1 MFRFRGKRTDRDE
14 WVTGW
19 LGIYK
24 SPFPNSPLIYN
35 IKVMELNRD
44 YDVYKE
50 SLSISTGKLDS
61 TGTEIFASFPL
72 DGVMTEG
79 GDVLE
84 DFGEYPFPVVYS
96 KDHCGFILT
105 SGGEYWSMLGDYRE
119 NALTITGK
127 GGSNDN

>member
-44 YDVYKE
+44 YDVHKE
-50 SLSISTGKLDS
+50 SISISTGKLDS
-61 TGTEIFASFPL
+61 TGTEIFASFEI
-72 DGVMTEG
+72 DGKMTEG
-79 GDVLE
+79 GDVVK
-84 DFGEYPFPVVYS
+84 G
-96 KDHCGFILT
+96 I
-105 SGGEYWSMLGDYRE
+105 SGGAYPIFYNADNTSFELKLRRIGKEVVLGSLDTTT
-119 NALTITGK
+119 LTIIGK
-127 GGSNDN
+127 GGEQ